1 MFKDDI
7 DLVREMIAKHG
18 LKKPVVDLGGLRA
31 KDITV
36 ADYDITIRT
45 GDQRARY
52 LKLNKDPFTD
62 IVGEYAILNPE
73 YGDPPI
79 EQLSKNGH
87 AGKYGT
93 MVCLST
99 LEHMEHPFHAFEAF
113 HELLQPGGLLILST
127 VFSFPVH
134 GAPQDYW
141 RFTPACLEMLAG
153 YAALRILESGFRL
166 QIFGDAGVRDIH
178 TNAAQEIRS
187 VYIVARK

>member
-7 DLVREMIAKHG
+7 DLVREMIAKYG
-18 LKKPVVDLGGLRA
+18 LQKPVVDLGGLRA

-141 RFTPACLEMLAG
+141 RFRRRVWICWLGTRLSEFSNRDSACRFLVMRGCATFTPK
-153 YAALRILESGFRL
+153 I
-166 QIFGDAGVRDIH
+166 
-178 TNAAQEIRS
+178 
-187 VYIVARK
+187 